1 MPEIY
6 GNTMNFTMFFPV
18 FSLNFDGLRYPVK
31 KSCPYE
37 IITHG
42 SEVCLHSHPLHC
54 RDHHMEEMEHT
65 LEECIWMFE
74 MFPTSLDNLRN

>member
-6 GNTMNFTMFFPV
+6 ADMVNFTMFFPV

-37 IITHG
+37 IIAHG
-42 SEVCLHSHPLHC
+42 SEVCLDPYSLHC
-54 RDHHMEEMEHT
+54 RDHDMSEVEHT
-65 LEECIWMFE
+65 LEECIWMFH
-74 MFPTSLDNLRN
+74 P